1 VGPNVHPCTKGIWTC
16 GSPLRVSN
24 KHHNDFRIIFID
36 TEGQGSFSANETHD
50 SQIFALA
57 LLLSSF
63 FVYNSLGNI
72 DDSAIMRLGVVTQ
85 LSELINARQ
94 SNTDSNNS
102 DLKVYFPSFLWLVRD
117 FSLKLTDEQN
127 RTITPKDYLEMAL
140 TVSNQI
146 EYSIHRL
153 KEKKM
158 KKSKLDQK
166 QI

>member
-1 VGPNVHPCTKGIWTC
+1 
-16 GSPLRVSN
+16 
-24 KHHNDFRIIFID
+24 
-36 TEGQGSFSANETHD
+36 
-50 SQIFALA
+50 
-57 LLLSSF
+57 
-63 FVYNSLGNI
+63 
-72 DDSAIMRLGVVTQ
+72 MRLGVVTQ

-94 SNTDSNNS
+94 SNADSNNS

-140 TVSNQI
+140 TVSSKF
-146 EYSIHRL
+146 EFSIHRL

-158 KKSKLDQK
+158 KKWKLDQK